1 MWGRWVLLAIFI
13 TWTTVSIVDIIK
25 NIKNMENTYPL
36 TIVYLVIMA
45 AVVIIAATL
54 NF

>member
-13 TWTTVSIVDIIK
+13 TWTTVSVVDIIK
-25 NIKNMENTYPL
+25 NIKNMEDTHPL
-36 TIVYLVIMA
+36 TIGYLIIMG
-45 AVVIIAATL
+45 AVVITAAIL